1 MLQNRLVPRLN
12 MARLNPK
19 FMKYFHVGSKS
30 LRSTFV
36 ALNARKPKLQIA
48 LNAPVS
54 PSHEGASR
62 TL

>member
-19 FMKYFHVGSKS
+19 FMKYFHVGSKN

-36 ALNARKPKLQIA
+36 ALNARKPKLQTKI
-48 LNAPVS
+48 
-54 PSHEGASR
+54 
-62 TL
+62 